1 MDEVWV
7 RAGLVIGGLLV
18 AGIAALIMR
27 RDPIG
32 RGRRTKVTGLATGVY
47 FFSAESCATCGTA
60 RMKLDERIGTDG
72 YTEFVWEREP
82 DLFDEVGID
91 AVPATLI
98 VSGRLGRIYPGQ
110 PDGAFESL

>member
-1 MDEVWV
+1 
-7 RAGLVIGGLLV
+7 
-18 AGIAALIMR
+18 
-27 RDPIG
+27 
-32 RGRRTKVTGLATGVY
+32 
-47 FFSAESCATCGTA
+47 
-60 RMKLDERIGTDG
+60 MKLDERIGTDG